1 MQYLKNYPIFG
12 EARGGEDE
20 HQGLK
25 GHVSAAQ
32 EAIAIVGGGARR
44 KHGENLYLIH
54 PKNMH
59 FFYQGICQV
68 CQKRMFFAFAK
79 YQIICQIICQII
91 YQIIY
96 QTIYQIIK

>member
-32 EAIAIVGGGARR
+32 EAIAIVGGGGQ
-44 KHGENLYLIH
+44 GENTEKTCTLSTQKICI
-54 PKNMH
+54 
-59 FFYQGICQV
+59 FFT
-68 CQKRMFFAFAK
+68 KAFARCAK
-79 YQIICQIICQII
+79 KECFLLSQN
-91 YQIIY
+91 
-96 QTIYQIIK
+96 IK